1 MTVSRILRRRA
12 WSATAIALACLAAFE
27 PHVDGRISS
36 GREPARSYLAAAFDL
51 TNVDLERIERGQ
63 VVARSLTASDPREF
77 AVFGVVH
84 VAVTPELYVNHLAQ
98 IARFKRTEGV
108 LQVGVFGNP
117 PTLDDI
123 GSLTLDDADIRSL
136 RSCRV
141 GNCGVQLSAE
151 AIDRFRQSFDWRRAD
166 ATALANGLMR
176 QILVDYVAGY
186 QREGPSASMKY
197 ADQAQPLNL
206 DREFASLVES
216 SPAIWQGFP
225 TLGRHLLEYPNSA
238 SPGVNDLVYW
248 SKEKVGRRGVASITH
263 LVISRPTDGSPAD
276 YAIASKQIYG
286 SHYVDA
292 SLGLTV
298 LLPDH
303 SGSSPAMYLAYVN
316 RSRVDVFSG
325 MFGGLARSIVTS
337 KARSTVADQLARLR
351 QNLEAEF
358 ANRARQ

>member
-1 MTVSRILRRRA
+1 M
-12 WSATAIALACLAAFE
+12 
-27 PHVDGRISS
+27 
-36 GREPARSYLAAAFDL
+36 
-51 TNVDLERIERGQ
+51 
-63 VVARSLTASDPREF
+63 
-77 AVFGVVH
+77 
-84 VAVTPELYVNHLAQ
+84 
-98 IARFKRTEGV
+98 
-108 LQVGVFGNP
+108 
-117 PTLDDI
+117 
-123 GSLTLDDADIRSL
+123 
-136 RSCRV
+136 
-141 GNCGVQLSAE
+141 
-151 AIDRFRQSFDWRRAD
+151 
-166 ATALANGLMR
+166 
-176 QILVDYVAGY
+176 
-186 QREGPSASMKY
+186 
-197 ADQAQPLNL
+197 
-206 DREFASLVES
+206 
-216 SPAIWQGFP
+216 
-225 TLGRHLLEYPNSA
+225 
-238 SPGVNDLVYW
+238 NDLVYW